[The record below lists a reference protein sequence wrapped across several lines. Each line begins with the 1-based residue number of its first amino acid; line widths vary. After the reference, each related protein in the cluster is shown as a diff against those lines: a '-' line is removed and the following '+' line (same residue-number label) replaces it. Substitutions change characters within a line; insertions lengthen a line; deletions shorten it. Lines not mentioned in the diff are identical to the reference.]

1 MAAARPCLV
10 ALVVALAFLFF
21 LDGVA
26 PDTAVRSVQRRR
38 QARSL
43 LKSVNKDPL
52 KSIQSPDGDVI
63 DCVHISKQPAFDHP
77 FLKNHTIL
85 MRPSYHP
92 GALHDDSDIAPHP
105 ITQTWHQN
113 SKCPEN
119 TIPIR
124 RTTEEDILRA
134 SSVGSYGKKMSSR
147 SIPNFFSIGNL
158 DPNVTIGHQH
168 AVASAQ
174 EDKYYGTNATIY
186 LWQPMIERANDFS
199 LAQLW
204 ITGGPYAT
212 SYLNTIEAG
221 WHVSQKL
228 YGDNN
233 TRLFIYWTCDG
244 YNKTGCYNL
253 RCPGFI
259 QTKNQIAIG
268 GSISPV
274 SIYGGSQY
282 DINIF
287 IRKDPKD
294 GNWWLQVD
302 NYVLG
307 YWPSSI
313 LSYLADNAS
322 NITWGGEV
330 YSHDAGQTLT
340 QMGSGHFPEE
350 GLGRA
355 AYIKNI
361 QVVDSSNNIKSP
373 KGVHLIAKQPN
384 CYNVQSGNNSDW
396 GTYIYYGGPGK
407 NPNCP

>member
-10 ALVVALAFLFF
+10 VALVVFLFF

-26 PDTAVRSVQRRR
+26 PETAATTRR
-38 QARSL
+38 QVRSL
-43 LKSVNKDPL
+43 LRRISKDPL

-77 FLKNHTIL
+77 LLKNHTIL

-92 GALHDDSDIAPHP
+92 GVLHDDSNVAPGP

-113 SKCPEN
+113 GNCPDN
-119 TIPIR
+119 TVPIR

-134 SSVGSYGKKMSSR
+134 SSVGRYGMKMPSR
-147 SIPNFFSIGNL
+147 SIRNLFSVSSL
-158 DPNVTIGHQH
+158 DPNVTNGHQH
-168 AVASAQ
+168 AVASVDD
-174 EDKYYGTNATIY
+174 DKYYGTNATIN

-204 ITGGPYAT
+204 ITGGPYD
-212 SYLNTIEAG
+212 SNELNTIEAG
-221 WHVSQKL
+221 WHVLQQW

-233 TRLFIYWTCDG
+233 TRLFIYWTADG

-253 RCPGFI
+253 WCPGFI
-259 QTKNQIAIG
+259 QTNNQIAIG
-268 GSISPV
+268 GSISPI
-274 SIYGGSQY
+274 SIYGGPQY

-294 GNWWLQVD
+294 GNWWLQVE

-313 LSYLADNAS
+313 FSYLADNAS
-322 NITWGGEV
+322 RILWGGE
-330 YSHDAGQTLT
+330 YSYDAGQTST
-340 QMGSGHFPEE
+340 QMGGGHFVEE

-361 QVVDSSNNIKSP
+361 QVIDSSNNTKSP
-373 KGVHLIAKQPN
+373 NGMDLIQEQPN

-396 GTYIYYGGPGK
+396 GTYIYFGGPGK